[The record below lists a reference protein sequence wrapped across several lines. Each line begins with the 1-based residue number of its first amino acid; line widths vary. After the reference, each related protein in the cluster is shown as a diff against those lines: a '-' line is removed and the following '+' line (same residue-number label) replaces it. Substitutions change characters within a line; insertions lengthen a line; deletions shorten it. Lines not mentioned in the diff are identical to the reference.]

1 MNLVSEKLERS
12 FAVQI
17 PTGNQTAA
25 SAKVKTG
32 EIGEK
37 EMSIL
42 EKYSNENETWIEVTV
57 ASSSNLTVDPT
68 TLQKK
73 IREKNL
79 DDSIN
84 VYPRGWLDLLDF
96 ITEFNKKPIP
106 PPQESIFYFHFFNQ
120 KYRFLIKNIF

>member
-1 MNLVSEKLERS
+1 MSEKLERS
-12 FAVQI
+12 FAIQI

-57 ASSSNLTVDPT
+57 AANSNLTVDPM

-96 ITEFNKKPIP
+96 IKELNKKPIP
-106 PPQESIFYFHFFNQ
+106 PPQESISLFSFFDS
-120 KYRFLIKNIF
+120 KYRFLIKNTF

>member
-1 MNLVSEKLERS
+1 MSEKLERS
-12 FAVQI
+12 FAIQI

-25 SAKVKTG
+25 SMKVKTG

-37 EMSIL
+37 EMTIL

-57 ASSSNLTVDPT
+57 ASNSNLTVDPT

-96 ITEFNKKPIP
+96 IKELNKKPIP
-106 PPQESIFYFHFFNQ
+106 PPQESIFLFSFFES
-120 KYRFLIKNIF
+120 KISISG